1 MLANHL
7 DRFERN
13 QSYRKSHSWR
23 AAAIHASTSALRP
36 QKLSPAPDGVWR
48 GNCKNCQ
55 NRRPTLTRTD
65 LRENDKETTM
75 VLNNKRLAVLVE
87 AIYEDQELWYPVQRL
102 REANATV
109 TIVGPEGGKT

>member
-1 MLANHL
+1 
-7 DRFERN
+7 
-13 QSYRKSHSWR
+13 
-23 AAAIHASTSALRP
+23 
-36 QKLSPAPDGVWR
+36 
-48 GNCKNCQ
+48 
-55 NRRPTLTRTD
+55 
-65 LRENDKETTM
+65 M